1 MLPLKAA
8 LLFSGKVLFF
18 LKGRVFIITVILK
31 ILLLLMT
38 DHFSISE
45 PLKDLEQAALMPI
58 DITDRAACG
67 YREPRT
73 FIKVRPVPVGPLRF
87 SA

>member
-18 LKGRVFIITVILK
+18 LKGRVFINTVILK

-58 DITDRAACG
+58 DIAESKNQCKQTITNSASLQPWLIF
-67 YREPRT
+67 REQP
-73 FIKVRPVPVGPLRF
+73 
-87 SA
+87 